1 MSHSFWHLWRHRN
14 KKCTKFRKRNDLF
27 LSTNQFDEKTL
38 EKIGNGNFGIVFKV
52 KLEKNISLGRGDHKV
67 IKTVAVKKSAHVW
80 DTRPSFFTKEA
91 LNSRDKWLNLY
102 DSYQMSHEL
111 LQFKNSK
118 VSHNDQST
126 DQEKSAMKNIL
137 KFVEEAFVLAR
148 LDNQNVAKASKSI
161 RFLSQVTIPYRSQ
174 W

>member
-1 MSHSFWHLWRHRN
+1 
-14 KKCTKFRKRNDLF
+14 
-27 LSTNQFDEKTL
+27 
-38 EKIGNGNFGIVFKV
+38 
-52 KLEKNISLGRGDHKV
+52 
-67 IKTVAVKKSAHVW
+67 
-80 DTRPSFFTKEA
+80 
-91 LNSRDKWLNLY
+91 
-102 DSYQMSHEL
+102 MSHEL

-161 RFLSQVTIPYRSQ
+161 RFLSQLTIPYRNQ
-174 W
+174 